1 MNLDLCS
8 LVKLLHLVVKFAD
21 LALERDGESG
31 GFIVVLS
38 EDDLCRGCLDVLFDE
53 LLKSDDEDE
62 NDDAGSFFD
71 IFHFFSIFAF

>member
-21 LALERDGESG
+21 LALERDGECD

-53 LLKSDDEDE
+53 LLKSDG
-62 NDDAGSFFD
+62 DDDDDVAESFFD
-71 IFHFFSIFAF
+71 IFHFFSIFCL